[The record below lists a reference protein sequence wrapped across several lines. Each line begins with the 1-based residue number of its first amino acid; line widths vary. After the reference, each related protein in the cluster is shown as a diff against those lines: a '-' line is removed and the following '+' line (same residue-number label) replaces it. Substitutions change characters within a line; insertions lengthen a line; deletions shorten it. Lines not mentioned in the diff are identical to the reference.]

1 MRRLGFCLKNNPF
14 GYKIFEIADSKY
26 LMVFFEFEIFIINL
40 LKRKFSFPVIL
51 WYPTISGIGFI
62 VLEKFLTNLKLFID
76 KKDLINQVDPDL
88 GY

>member
-51 WYPTISGIGFI
+51 WYPTISGIDFI
-62 VLEKFLTNLKLFID
+62 VLEKFLTAIMENLVRNICFIEN
-76 KKDLINQVDPDL
+76 KKI
-88 GY
+88 